1 MRFIFT
7 NADVQHS
14 DSYQVDICKC
24 FEKIPCVELLKIV
37 VNKDMFEEINLE
49 NAGNYKIIFKFP

>member
-1 MRFIFT
+1 MHFIFT
-7 NADVQHS
+7 NADVQQS